1 LISELC
7 RIIKKYNLDPSQIF
21 KNFDK
26 SNDQRL
32 DLHEFIKLCHV
43 IDKKLPLDDVKAIF
57 RMFDVEGNGDITLD
71 EFTTALKNNNLQE
84 EKNSKKKKKPTNPPN
99 NQPNSNNTTAATAA
113 NN

>member
-1 LISELC
+1 MC

-43 IDKKLPLDDVKAIF
+43 IDKKLPFDDVKSIF
-57 RMFDVEGNGDITLD
+57 RMFDVEGNGDITLE
-71 EFTTALKNNNLQE
+71 EFINALKNNTATE
-84 EKNSKKKKKPTNPPN
+84 EKNDKNKAIKEAKV
-99 NQPNSNNTTAATAA
+99 
-113 NN
+113 